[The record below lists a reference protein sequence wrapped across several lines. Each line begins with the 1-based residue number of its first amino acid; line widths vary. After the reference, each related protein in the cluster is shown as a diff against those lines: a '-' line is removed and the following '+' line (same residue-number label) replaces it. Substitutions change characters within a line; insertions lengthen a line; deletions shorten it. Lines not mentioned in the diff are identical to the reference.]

1 MANRKRGL
9 VDEKLLQSL
18 ACGSTVHQAA
28 VAAGVSERT
37 AYRRLEDADFIAK
50 LNGMKS
56 DFLDRAT
63 RMLSASSIESIRT
76 LLSLQSQTVPERIR
90 LGAAKAM
97 LTLGIRIR
105 EEHDLSKRLEGVEQV
120 LKFLKAEAEKRP
132 DAQTQFPQFAAS
144 DGTGSGEAGELP
156 SEDPGDDSGS
166 SGGDLAHGGDDA

>member
-1 MANRKRGL
+1 MASRKRGL

-18 ACGSTVHQAA
+18 ACGSTVNQAA
-28 VAAGVSERT
+28 ISAGVSERT
-37 AYRRLEDADFIAK
+37 AYRRLDDADFIAK
-50 LNGMKS
+50 LNAMKAE
-56 DFLDRAT
+56 FLDRAT

-105 EEHDLSKRLEGVEQV
+105 EEHDLSKRLEGVEQM

-132 DAQTQFPQFAAS
+132 DAQTQFSEFAAS
-144 DGTGSGEAGELP
+144 DGTGGGETGDLQ
-156 SEDPGDDSGS
+156 SEDARDDPSPPHGDS
-166 SGGDLAHGGDDA
+166 AHGRDEA